1 MMTDQPLCHPIIYL
15 CLPPANSFK
24 LSNTFQPS
32 QTILYQMEDTP
43 HIRIRDGKRFHKKI
57 DWTRNMGIFPQP
69 I

>member
-32 QTILYQMEDTP
+32 QTILYQMEETENV
-43 HIRIRDGKRFHKKI
+43 FTKKSI
-57 DWTRNMGIFPQP
+57 GPRNMGIFPQP